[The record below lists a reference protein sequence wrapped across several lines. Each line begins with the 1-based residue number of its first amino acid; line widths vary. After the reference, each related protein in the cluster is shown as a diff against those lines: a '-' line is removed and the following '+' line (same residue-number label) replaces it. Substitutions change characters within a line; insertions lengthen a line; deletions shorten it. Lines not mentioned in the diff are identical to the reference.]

1 MRYHLSHL
9 PEVKQAI
16 AAAAAC
22 STIEELQA
30 AIRAFDAHPVC
41 ASTAMP
47 GRAGSRCASANP
59 AMILGKA
66 PAGTETET
74 RVPFSGPMGQVLRE
88 EMQLAGLDLEA
99 CWITCATPWK
109 ARKDNTPNASQLA
122 MSRPFLYREIE
133 LVKPAVIVC
142 LGQKADEALT
152 QKASTITDRVGETWT
167 LELPGHTC
175 EVRLFYCHAAVGYA
189 RPEKAP
195 GFREQFRLA
204 ADAHPE
210 AFGIDVALAA

>member
-30 AIRAFDAHPVC
+30 AIMAFDAHPVC

-47 GRAGSRCASANP
+47 GRAGSHCTSANP

-74 RVPFSGPMGQVLRE
+74 RVPFSGPAGKVLRE

-99 CWITCATPWK
+99 CWITCATSWK

-152 QKASTITDRVGETWT
+152 QKATTITERIGERWV
-167 LELPGHTC
+167 LDLPEHSC
-175 EVRLFYCHAAVGYA
+175 EVVLTPCHAWVHYGRAERSPA
-189 RPEKAP
+189 
-195 GFREQFRLA
+195 FRRQLIGIA
-204 ADAHPE
+204 QAHPE
-210 AFGIDVALAA
+210 AFGIDIALAA